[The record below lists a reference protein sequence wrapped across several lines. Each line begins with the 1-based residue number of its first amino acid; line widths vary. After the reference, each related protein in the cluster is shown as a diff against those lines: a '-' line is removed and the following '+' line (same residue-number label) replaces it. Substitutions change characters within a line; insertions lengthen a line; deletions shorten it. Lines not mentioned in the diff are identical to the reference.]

1 MIGDGVE
8 AEEEAATAAW
18 AGEPVLQVAR
28 WQSAALALCTC
39 AAHEL
44 CDLESWLL
52 FLEALFSRL
61 HSGVNDVTSLMGL

>member
-1 MIGDGVE
+1 ME

-28 WQSAALALCTC
+28 WQSTAPALSSC

-52 FLEALFSRL
+52 FLELYFL
-61 HSGVNDVTSLMGL
+61 IYTVVLMM